1 MKYIIR
7 KTMPKHSEDW
17 KAKRAELLPERM
29 AHAKKKLGMAGI
41 QFSCPDDLTIMFRHN
56 CETVR
61 FYPFTGWFTGK
72 SVQDG
77 RGLQNL
83 LRPVVQ

>member
-1 MKYIIR
+1 MAK
-7 KTMPKHSEDW
+7 SNSW
-17 KAKRAELLPERM
+17 KAKRSELITERM
-29 AHAKKKLGMAGI
+29 THAKRKIGQAGYAYL
-41 QFSCPDDLTIMFRHN
+41 CPDDLTITFRYN

-72 SVQDG
+72 TVRDG

-83 LRPVVQ
+83 LKQITNNESRV